1 MDFCPHNLQKYL
13 EFYICTLGRTF
24 SKLTLES
31 VTAVSIMVILV
42 CLMKVLL
49 LHNSQCKRC
58 IYILTNILHTSTGD
72 SVSENNV
79 LQNDSHQDSTGLCL
93 LKCLYCRHM
102 EANMLT
108 VHSFPVGLNLL
119 GVGDQISSV
128 SDIYITI
135 S

>member
-1 MDFCPHNLQKYL
+1 MH
-13 EFYICTLGRTF
+13 TLGRTF

-31 VTAVSIMVILV
+31 VAAVSLMVILV

-49 LHNSQCKRC
+49 LLNSQCKRY
-58 IYILTNILHTSTGD
+58 IYILTNILHISAGD
-72 SVSENNV
+72 LVWENNL

-93 LKCLYCRHM
+93 LKFPCCYM

-119 GVGDQISSV
+119 GIEDQISSI

-135 S
+135 HISTKNNSYKVAMK